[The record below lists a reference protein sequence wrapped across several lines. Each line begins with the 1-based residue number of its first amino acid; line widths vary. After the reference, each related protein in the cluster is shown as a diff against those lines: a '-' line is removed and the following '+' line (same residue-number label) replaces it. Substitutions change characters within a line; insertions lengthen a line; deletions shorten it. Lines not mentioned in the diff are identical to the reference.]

1 MVIKMSEE
9 KAKIAFYWA
18 ASCGGCEIAILD
30 LDAAV
35 LDVAAKA
42 DIVFWPVAV
51 DTKYHDVESM
61 PDNSIDVTFF
71 NGGIRN
77 SEAVH
82 VAKLLRKKS
91 KFLVAFGSCANF
103 GGVPALANFKS
114 KNSIFE
120 RVYKTTPSTVNP
132 QGIYPQTSYK
142 TKEGEV
148 TIPSF
153 FDGVYP
159 LDEVVPVDYYLPG
172 CPPTKK
178 WILAGVTA
186 FLTGELPPKGSVI
199 AEEFAL
205 CKECPREKPEK
216 HTVKE
221 FKRTWEIMNI
231 DFEKCLLEQGIICL
245 GPATRGGCEARCIKT
260 NYPCRGCYGPAPN
273 VEDMGAK
280 MISVLGSIID
290 EKDEAKMAQ
299 IIDETPDFAGTIY
312 EFTAGKSV
320 FLRRKQ

>member
-1 MVIKMSEE
+1 MSDE

-30 LDAAV
+30 LDETV

-51 DTKYHDVESM
+51 DTKYQDVESM

-91 KFLVAFGSCANF
+91 KFLVAFGTCAHC
-103 GGVPALANFKS
+103 GGVPALANFKD

-120 RVYKTTPSTVNP
+120 RVYKTTPSTRNP
-132 QGIYPQTSYK
+132 DEVYPSTSYT
-142 TKEGEV
+142 TKEGEI
-148 TIPSF
+148 TIPEF
-153 FDGVYP
+153 FDAVYP
-159 LDEVVPVDYYLPG
+159 LDEVVPVDYYVPG

-178 WILAGVTA
+178 WIIAGVTA
-186 FLTGELPPKGSVI
+186 FLTGELPPRGTVI

-216 HTVKE
+216 HVIKE
-221 FKRTWEIMNI
+221 FKRIWEVMEI
-231 DFEKCLLEQGIICL
+231 DPEKCLLEQGIICL
-245 GPATRGGCEARCIKT
+245 GPATRGGCEARCITT
-260 NYPCRGCYGPAPN
+260 NYPCRGCFGPAPN
-273 VEDMGAK
+273 IVDIGAK
-280 MISVLGSIID
+280 MTSVLGSIIEASD
-290 EKDEAKMAQ
+290 ESAMEDVIAE
-299 IIDETPDFAGTIY
+299 IPDFAGTMY
-312 EFTAGKSV
+312 EFTAGRSA
-320 FLRRKQ
+320 FLRRKT

>member
-1 MVIKMSEE
+1 MSEE

-30 LDAAV
+30 LDEAV

-51 DTKYHDVESM
+51 DTKYHDVEVM

-82 VAKLLRKKS
+82 VAKVLRQKS
-91 KFLVAFGSCANF
+91 KYLVAFGTCAHC
-103 GGVPALANFKS
+103 GGAPALANFKS
-114 KNSIFE
+114 KDVIFN
-120 RVYKTTPSTVNP
+120 RVYNTTPSTTNP
-132 QGIYPQTSYK
+132 EGIYPQTSYN
-142 TKEGEV
+142 TEEGKV
-148 TIPSF
+148 TIPEF
-153 FDGVYP
+153 FEAVYP
-159 LDEVVPVDYYLPG
+159 LDHVVPVDYYLPG
-172 CPPTKK
+172 CPPPKK

-216 HTVKE
+216 HSVKE
-221 FKRTWEIMNI
+221 FKRVWEVMDI
-231 DFEKCLLEQGIICL
+231 DPKKCLLDQGIICL
-245 GPATRGGCEARCIKT
+245 GPATRGGCEARCITT
-260 NYPCRGCYGPAPN
+260 NYPCRGCFGPAPN
-273 VEDMGAK
+273 ILDMGAK

-290 EKDEAKMAQ
+290 EKDEARMEQ
-299 IIDETPDFAGTIY
+299 IVEEIPDIAGTLY

-320 FLRRKQ
+320 LLRRKK

>member
-1 MVIKMSEE
+1 MMSEE

-18 ASCGGCEIAILD
+18 ASCGGCEIAVLD
-30 LDAAV
+30 LDEVV

-51 DTKYHDVESM
+51 DTKYHDVEAM

-82 VAKLLRKKS
+82 IAKLLRQKS
-91 KFLVAFGSCANF
+91 KFLVAFGTCAHC
-103 GGVPALANFKS
+103 GGAPALANFSS
-114 KNSIFE
+114 KDAIFE
-120 RVYKTTPSTVNP
+120 RVYKTTPSTANP
-132 QGIYPQTSYK
+132 EGIYPQTSYK
-142 TKEGEV
+142 TEEGEV
-148 TIPSF
+148 SIPEF
-153 FDGVYP
+153 FDAVYP
-159 LDEVVPVDYYLPG
+159 LDHVVPVDYYLPG
-172 CPPTKK
+172 CPPPKK

-216 HTVKE
+216 HAVKE
-221 FKRTWEIMNI
+221 FKRVWEVMDI
-231 DFEKCLLEQGIICL
+231 DFEKCLLDQGIICL
-245 GPATRGGCEARCIKT
+245 GPATRGGCEARCITT
-260 NYPCRGCYGPAPN
+260 NYPCRGCFGPAPKII
-273 VEDMGAK
+273 DMGAK

-290 EKDEAKMAQ
+290 EKDETKMEQ
-299 IIDETPDFAGTIY
+299 IIDEIPDLAGTMY

-320 FLRRKQ
+320 LLRRKK

>member
-1 MVIKMSEE
+1 MSDE
-9 KAKIAFYWA
+9 KPKIAFYWA

-30 LDAAV
+30 LDEAV

-51 DTKYHDVESM
+51 DTKYQDVESM

-91 KFLVAFGSCANF
+91 KFLVAFGTCAHC
-103 GGVPALANFKS
+103 GGVPALANFKD

-120 RVYKTTPSTVNP
+120 RVYKTTPSTRNP
-132 QGIYPQTSYK
+132 EEIYPSTSYT

-148 TIPSF
+148 TIPEF
-153 FDGVYP
+153 FDAVYP
-159 LDEVVPVDYYLPG
+159 LDEVVPVDYYVPG

-178 WILAGVTA
+178 WIIAGVTA
-186 FLTGELPPKGSVI
+186 FLTGELPPRGTVI

-216 HTVKE
+216 HVIKE
-221 FKRTWEIMNI
+221 FKRIWEVMDI
-231 DFEKCLLEQGIICL
+231 DPKKCLLDQGIICL
-245 GPATRGGCEARCIKT
+245 GPATRGGCEARCITT
-260 NYPCRGCYGPAPN
+260 NYPCRGCFGPAPN
-273 VEDMGAK
+273 IVDIGAK
-280 MISVLGSIID
+280 MTSVLGSIIEASD
-290 EKDEAKMAQ
+290 ESVMEDVIAK
-299 IIDETPDFAGTIY
+299 IPDFAGTMY
-312 EFTAGKSV
+312 EFTAGRSA
-320 FLRRKQ
+320 FLRRKA

>member
-1 MVIKMSEE
+1 VSEE

-30 LDAAV
+30 LDEAV

-51 DTKYHDVESM
+51 DTKYQDVEAM

-82 VAKLLRKKS
+82 VAKMLRQKS
-91 KFLVAFGSCANF
+91 KFLVAFGTCAHC
-103 GGVPALANFKS
+103 GGVPALANFNDKD
-114 KNSIFE
+114 SIFE
-120 RVYKTTPSTVNP
+120 RVYKTTPSTRNP
-132 QGIYPQTSYK
+132 DGIYPNTSY
-142 TKEGEV
+142 TVKEGEI
-148 TIPSF
+148 TIPEF
-153 FDGVYP
+153 YDAVYP

-172 CPPTKK
+172 CPPNKK
-178 WILAGVTA
+178 WIVAGVTA
-186 FLTGELPPKGSVI
+186 FLTGELPPRGAVI

-216 HTVKE
+216 HVIKE
-221 FKRTWEIMNI
+221 FKRIWEVMDI
-231 DFEKCLLEQGIICL
+231 DFEKCLLEQGFICL
-245 GPATRGGCEARCIKT
+245 GPATRGGCEGRCITT

-273 VEDMGAK
+273 IVDIGAK
-280 MISVLGSIID
+280 MTSVLGSII
-290 EKDEAKMAQ
+290 EASDEAEMEQ
-299 IIDETPDFAGTIY
+299 IIAEIPDVAGTMY
-312 EFTAGKSV
+312 EFTAGKSA
-320 FLRRKQ
+320 FLRRKV